1 MNSRQNRQKLLSRRE
16 LALLVITVIWGATFL
31 IIQHGLAVS
40 GPLFFVGSRFA
51 IAALLMALVSLPLM
65 KGLTRQELLA
75 GFWIGLGGFAGNA
88 LQTAG
93 LESITTS
100 KSAFITALYVPMV
113 PLLQWVVLRRL
124 PPFMRWVGI
133 AMAFTGLVLLAGPE
147 GQAVGFG
154 AGEILTFLAAVVI
167 AGQIILI
174 GKFAGTGDVR
184 RVTTIQLA
192 VAALVS
198 FAAMPVVHEAVP
210 AFSWQFVIA
219 AGGLG
224 VASIA
229 IGLVMNWAQQEVSPT
244 RATLIYSAEPVWA
257 GIFGRLAGEV
267 LPAMAFLGAALI
279 VSGVIVSEIRPKW
292 AFKALPPLLGRW
304 FPRANHEARND

>member
-1 MNSRQNRQKLLSRRE
+1 MISRQPRQGLFSQRE
-16 LALLVITVIWGATFL
+16 LALLGITVIWGATFL

-40 GPLFFVGSRFA
+40 GPLFFVGTRFA

-65 KGLTRQELLA
+65 KGLTRQELVA
-75 GFWIGLGGFAGNA
+75 GLLIGLGTFGGNA

-93 LESITTS
+93 LESISSS

-113 PLLQWVVLRRL
+113 PLLQWVVLKRR
-124 PPFMRWVGI
+124 PPLMRWVGI
-133 AMAFTGLVLLAGPE
+133 AMAFAGLVLLAGPE
-147 GQAVGFG
+147 GQAGGFG
-154 AGEILTFLAAVVI
+154 IGEILTVLSAVVI

-174 GKFAGTGDVR
+174 GKFAGTVDVR

-192 VAALVS
+192 VAALLS
-198 FAAMPVVHEAVP
+198 FAMMPVFREAVP
-210 AFSWQFVIA
+210 AFSWQFVMT

-229 IGLVMNWAQQEVSPT
+229 IAVVMNWAQQEVTPT

-257 GIFGRLAGEV
+257 GIFGRLAGEL
-267 LPAMAFLGAALI
+267 LPSLAILGAGLI
-279 VSGVIVSEIRPKW
+279 VTGVLISELRPRQAFAAIATWMRGAIARFLTKPRSG
-292 AFKALPPLLGRW
+292 
-304 FPRANHEARND
+304 

>member
-1 MNSRQNRQKLLSRRE
+1 MNSRQRRQLLLSRRE
-16 LALLVITVIWGATFL
+16 LSLLGITVIWGATFL
-31 IIQHGLAVS
+31 IIQYGLAVS
-40 GPLFFVGSRFA
+40 GPLFFVGSRYA
-51 IAALLMALVSLPLM
+51 IAALLMACLSWPFM
-65 KGLTRQELLA
+65 KGLTRQEWVAGLL
-75 GFWIGLGGFAGNA
+75 IGLGTFGGNA

-93 LESITTS
+93 LESITSS

-124 PPFMRWVGI
+124 PPLMRWVGI
-133 AMAFTGLVLLAGPE
+133 ALAFTGLVLLAGPE
-147 GQAVGFG
+147 GQSGGFG
-154 AGEILTFLAAVVI
+154 AGEGLTLLAAIVI

-174 GKFAGTGDVR
+174 GKFAGTVDVR
-184 RVTTIQLA
+184 RVTTIQLT

-198 FAAMPVVHEAVP
+198 FAMMPVFREAVP

-229 IGLVMNWAQQEVSPT
+229 ISLVMNWAQQEVTPT

-257 GIFGRLAGEV
+257 GIFGRLAGEI
-267 LPAMAFLGAALI
+267 LPSLAIVGAGLI
-279 VSGVIVSEIRPKW
+279 VTGVLISELRPRQAYAAISTSIRSNLARIAAK
-292 AFKALPPLLGRW
+292 
-304 FPRANHEARND
+304 PRSD

>member
-1 MNSRQNRQKLLSRRE
+1 MISRQRRQPLLSRRE
-16 LALLVITVIWGATFL
+16 LSLLGITVIWGATFL
-31 IIQHGLAVS
+31 IIQYGLAVS

-51 IAALLMALVSLPLM
+51 IAALLMACVSWPFM

-75 GFWIGLGGFAGNA
+75 GLLIGLGTFGGNA

-93 LESITTS
+93 LETITSS

-113 PLLQWVVLRRL
+113 PLLQWVVLKRL
-124 PPFMRWVGI
+124 PPLMRWVGI
-133 AMAFTGLVLLAGPE
+133 ALAFAGLVLLAGPE
-147 GQAVGFG
+147 GQSVGFG
-154 AGEILTFLAAVVI
+154 VGEGLTLLAAIVI

-198 FAAMPVVHEAVP
+198 FAMIPIVRESVP
-210 AFSWQFVIA
+210 AFSWQFVTA

-229 IGLVMNWAQQEVSPT
+229 IALVMNWAQQEVTPT

-257 GIFGRLAGEV
+257 GIFGRLAGEI
-267 LPAMAFLGAALI
+267 LPSLALVGAALI
-279 VSGVIVSEIRPKW
+279 VTGVIISELRPKL
-292 AFKALPPLLGRW
+292 AV
-304 FPRANHEARND
+304 EAITTSVRRQIARLSAPTRSE